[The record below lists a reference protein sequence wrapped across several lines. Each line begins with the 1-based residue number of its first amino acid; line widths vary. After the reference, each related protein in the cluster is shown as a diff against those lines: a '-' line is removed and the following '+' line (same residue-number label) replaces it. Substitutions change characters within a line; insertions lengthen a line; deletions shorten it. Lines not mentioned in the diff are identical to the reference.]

1 MEKFEEL
8 ALLTLGA
15 EEGLPMVGRIFQGD
29 LIAKGEGNKIRLPTN
44 GSKDLIWAKFGVVYG
59 EKADEL
65 FRWATVPEGWK
76 IERTGHYMY
85 SDLLDEK
92 GRKRAQIM
100 YKGMAYDRCASISPN
115 RRFRIDRVYPPLEP
129 LPPRPEPKRVMRKD
143 LYYVVYPDQFGWL
156 DRGNRN
162 GIIAYDKNGRPVA
175 ENEAWTYER
184 VPEPPRKPH
193 KTDISVQYEV
203 KDGGRQ
209 VFVTKEFP
217 LPDSHTHAKSHQAKL
232 EAKEKV
238 LRGICMRWLAEQ
250 GFTDIDDFAA
260 YWD

>member
-15 EEGLPMVGRIFQGD
+15 DDGVPMVGRIFQGD
-29 LIAKGEGNKIRLPTN
+29 LEDRGENDKIRLPTN
-44 GSKDLIWAKFGVVYG
+44 GSKDPIWKKFGIIYG

-65 FRWATVPEGWK
+65 FRWATVPKGWK

-85 SDLLDEK
+85 SDLLDDK
-92 GRKRAQIM
+92 GRKRALIM

-115 RRFRIDRVYPPLEP
+115 RRFRIDRIFHPLEP
-129 LPPRPEPKRVMRKD
+129 LPPRPEPKRVMRTD
-143 LYYVVYPDQFGWL
+143 LYYVYPDQFMGGWP
-156 DRGNRN
+156 RGNGQ
-162 GIIAYDKNGRPVA
+162 GIVAYDKKGRPVSDD
-175 ENEAWTYER
+175 EMWKYER

-193 KTDISVQYEV
+193 KNDTSVQFEV

-209 VFVTKEFP
+209 VFVTEEFA
-217 LPDSHTHAKSHQAKL
+217 LPDSQSEPKRHHDKL
-232 EAKEKV
+232 EKKEKI
-238 LRGICMRWLAEQ
+238 LREVCLRWLAEQ
-250 GFTDIDDFAA
+250 GYTDIDDFAA